1 MRTQNRSEISI
12 SIVGQLPSDV
22 HRTKVFECNN
32 ASEFE
37 TIF

>member
-1 MRTQNRSEISI
+1 MRIQNRTEISI
-12 SIVGQLPSDV
+12 SIVGRPPPDV